1 MGTGGPPVCSLLGVG
16 VLNGALQRKNVK
28 PLHYRGNIQPES
40 WGLGTSQTQGFS
52 LFHFNR
58 MEASQMAEW

>member
-1 MGTGGPPVCSLLGVG
+1 MCSLLGVG